1 MGKELNWTEPTGRQK
16 KEIKEINK
24 CKLAEKALTSIAAF
38 IVNDLKTSSKRQKL
52 VSRLKNMWQLY
63 NVYEELIR

>member
-1 MGKELNWTEPTGRQK
+1 MCKELNWTEPTGRQK

-24 CKLAEKALTSIAAF
+24 CKLAEKALTLIAAF
-38 IVNDLKTSSKRQKL
+38 IVNDLKTSSKSQKL

>member
-1 MGKELNWTEPTGRQK
+1 MCKELNWTEPTGRQK

-24 CKLAEKALTSIAAF
+24 CKLAEIALTSIAAF
-38 IVNDLKTSSKRQKL
+38 IVNDLKTSSKSQKL